1 MLTWPFFIFSFQIL
15 YPVLSRRLTSKPF
28 ALLGLVNL
36 PWKLETMTILLPAPT
51 FSNLSPPA
59 FLRTHIPAHKCLHFY
74 IFQPVRLTK
83 FITAGSRVRKAVGRK
98 ESLQTFNKLICL
110 FRTCKHPPPFSSSVK
125 DCLLHIIYIVIRNSQ
140 FDYIFEAIK
149 KVLHKKQ
156 TSLVR
161 LSYCDVKNIL
171 WWEETG
177 EERSNKILVELGDG
191 VDDEWHWWHLLYL
204 FVDVFYFLILIFW
217 ICWILWGG
225 WCCCFY
231 FPILMLN
238 ILRRWNWGTGWMV
251 SDSDDTAD
259 HSNDPASPHC
269 AAQTSTFSDFPF
281 SYFAFYF
288 FLYFLSK
295 F

>member
-36 PWKLETMTILLPAPT
+36 PWKLETMTILLPSPT

-125 DCLLHIIYIVIRNSQ
+125 NAYCTLCINTQLDHIV
-140 FDYIFEAIK
+140 EAIK
-149 KVLHKKQ
+149 NPLHKKT
-156 TSLVR
+156 TSL
-161 LSYCDVKNIL
+161 VKNIL
-171 WWEETG
+171 
-177 EERSNKILVELGDG
+177 
-191 VDDEWHWWHLLYL
+191 
-204 FVDVFYFLILIFW
+204 
-217 ICWILWGG
+217 
-225 WCCCFY
+225 
-231 FPILMLN
+231 
-238 ILRRWNWGTGWMV
+238 
-251 SDSDDTAD
+251 
-259 HSNDPASPHC
+259 
-269 AAQTSTFSDFPF
+269 
-281 SYFAFYF
+281 
-288 FLYFLSK
+288 
-295 F
+295 

>member
-1 MLTWPFFIFSFQIL
+1 MLTWPFFIFLFQIL

-74 IFQPVRLTK
+74 IFQTLRLTK
-83 FITAGSRVRKAVGRK
+83 FITARSRVRKAVGRK

-125 DCLLHIIYIVIRNSQ
+125 ECLLHIIYILIRNSQ

-149 KVLHKKQ
+149 NALHKKQ

-161 LSYCDVKNIL
+161 LSYCDDKNIL
-171 WWEETG
+171 W
-177 EERSNKILVELGDG
+177 
-191 VDDEWHWWHLLYL
+191 
-204 FVDVFYFLILIFW
+204 
-217 ICWILWGG
+217 
-225 WCCCFY
+225 
-231 FPILMLN
+231 
-238 ILRRWNWGTGWMV
+238 
-251 SDSDDTAD
+251 
-259 HSNDPASPHC
+259 
-269 AAQTSTFSDFPF
+269 
-281 SYFAFYF
+281 
-288 FLYFLSK
+288 
-295 F
+295 

>member
-1 MLTWPFFIFSFQIL
+1 
-15 YPVLSRRLTSKPF
+15 
-28 ALLGLVNL
+28 
-36 PWKLETMTILLPAPT
+36 MTILLPAPT

-125 DCLLHIIYIVIRNSQ
+125 ECLLHIIYILIRNSQ

-149 KVLHKKQ
+149 NALHKKQ

-161 LSYCDVKNIL
+161 LSYCDDKNIL

-177 EERSNKILVELGDG
+177 EERPNKILSLSNIGWSWNWWWCGWQVIVFTSFVFLFFFSPFWCSRFVEYYEGVELG
-191 VDDEWHWWHLLYL
+191 
-204 FVDVFYFLILIFW
+204 
-217 ICWILWGG
+217 
-225 WCCCFY
+225 
-231 FPILMLN
+231 M
-238 ILRRWNWGTGWMV
+238 GWMV
-251 SDSDDTAD
+251 SRVSQKKQSSFLWPTHLNLAV
-259 HSNDPASPHC
+259 SIYKEAKYQN
-269 AAQTSTFSDFPF
+269 SDF
-281 SYFAFYF
+281 Y
-288 FLYFLSK
+288 L
-295 F
+295 